1 MFLFLLALAKLLFTF
16 ALFELEEDEEVEEV
30 EGDFEEELEDEP
42 DVFDFLDVF
51 VSFGAVVEFF
61 ELWANETENVPII
74 AAIIKINILFMVQ
87 R

>member
-1 MFLFLLALAKLLFTF
+1 MFLLLWALAKLLFTL
-16 ALFELEEDEEVEEV
+16 ALFELEEDDELEE
-30 EGDFEEELEDEP
+30 DFEEELEDEP
-42 DVFDFLDVF
+42 EDFDFFDVF